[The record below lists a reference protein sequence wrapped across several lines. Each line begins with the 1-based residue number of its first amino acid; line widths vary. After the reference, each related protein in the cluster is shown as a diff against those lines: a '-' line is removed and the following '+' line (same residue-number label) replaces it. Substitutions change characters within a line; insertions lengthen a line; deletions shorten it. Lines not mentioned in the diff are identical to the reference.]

1 VEFLVR
7 EGTSM
12 KKLTQEEQEETAKR
26 LQDRLAYHKQIIAGL
41 TKEIEQGIE
50 KFNDPILENCFM
62 IYLKETENSFR
73 HAAYMITRKA
83 ELLSVDPKSFDG
95 QTLSRI
101 GEADIHV

>member
-1 VEFLVR
+1 
-7 EGTSM
+7 M
-12 KKLTQEEQEETAKR
+12 KKQKQEEREAATKV
-26 LQDRLAYHKQIIAGL
+26 LKDRLAYHKQIIAGL